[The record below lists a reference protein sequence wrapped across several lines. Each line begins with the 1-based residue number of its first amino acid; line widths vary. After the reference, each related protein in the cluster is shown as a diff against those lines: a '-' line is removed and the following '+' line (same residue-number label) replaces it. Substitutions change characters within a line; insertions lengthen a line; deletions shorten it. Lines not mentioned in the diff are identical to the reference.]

1 MIRFV
6 VFLLL
11 LTACSRGPEEIR
23 EEGQSVMRGLVKE
36 FKGVK
41 SRDELMEKE
50 ERIKV
55 LFDKFVKVLVEAKIY
70 LEKHDEA
77 LEFKWKDHELSD
89 ELKAE
94 INRLYRIEGCKEI
107 IEKCEREAL
116 TRQKEALEVRFPL

>member
-1 MIRFV
+1 MIKV
-6 VFLLL
+6 VLFLLL
-11 LTACSRGPEEIR
+11 FAACSRGPEEIR
-23 EEGQSVMRGLVKE
+23 EDGQSVMRSLVKE
-36 FKGVK
+36 FKAVK

-50 ERIKV
+50 EKIKI

-70 LEKHDEA
+70 LDRHDEA

-89 ELKAE
+89 ELKSE